1 MMSNPE
7 NLNTAVIYGSARRD
21 RQDIK
26 AARFVVRMLEE
37 RKHNVTL
44 VDSEV
49 CDLPMLD
56 WMYKEYASGQAPPAM
71 QTVADIL
78 SAADGFV
85 IVSAEYN
92 HSIPSAL
99 NNLLDHYQSEYLYK
113 PSGIVTYSAGPF
125 GGVRALVNLRGILAE
140 LGTPSIPSAFPIS
153 QIHNAFDDDG
163 NAADK
168 VYDERIVKFLDE
180 YEWYANALKH
190 ARDFERCSDAIPMQ
204 QELCRG

>member
-1 MMSNPE
+1 MSNSE
-7 NLNTAVIYGSARRD
+7 NLNTAVIYGSARRS
-21 RQDIK
+21 RQGIK
-26 AARFVVRMLEE
+26 AARFVVRVLED
-37 RKHNVTL
+37 RKHDVTL
-44 VDSEV
+44 IDSEKY
-49 CDLPMLD
+49 DLPMLD
-56 WMYKEYASGQAPPAM
+56 WMYKEYESGQAPETM
-71 QTVADIL
+71 QKLAEIL
-78 SAADGFV
+78 SVADGFI

-99 NNLLDHYQSEYLYK
+99 KNLLDHFQSEYLYK

-163 NAADK
+163 NAVDT

-180 YEWYANALKH
+180 YEWYANALRH